1 MIRMPLAT
9 ASLLAIAISLAGC
22 GDEKKAAAPATASAP
37 APAPAAAPAPEAT
50 ASAPAAAQSSDAA
63 AKAVVA
69 NYSNM
74 VYAAFSDA
82 ESTAKTLQ
90 AAIKDFLATPNDKTL
105 KAARDA
111 WVAARVPYMQTE
123 VFRFGNTIIDDWEGQ
138 VNAWPLDE
146 GLIDYVAKDYQHALG
161 NPGATAN
168 IIANTEVQV
177 GEDKVDVKDIT
188 PEKLA
193 SLNELGGSEANVATG
208 YHAIEFLLWGQDLHG
223 NEAGAGERPAS
234 DYIEGAG
241 GTGGHNDRRRAYLT
255 AVTDLLVSDLEEMVN
270 NWKPGVADNYRASLE
285 AESGESGLRKMLFGM
300 GSLSLGE
307 LAGER
312 MKVALEANSSE
323 DEHDCFSDNTHNS
336 HFYNGKGIRNVYLG
350 EYTRVD
356 GTKVSGPSLSS
367 LVAKAD
373 PAADATLRADLDAT
387 QAKLQILVD
396 QANKGQHFDQLIAAG
411 NTEGN
416 QIVRDAIAALV
427 KQTGAIE
434 QAAGKLGITDLN
446 PDNADH
452 EF

>member
-22 GDEKKAAAPATASAP
+22 GEGKDDKAAAQAPTPATST
-37 APAPAAAPAPEAT
+37 AT
-50 ASAPAAAQSSDAA
+50 AVGDAAKIDEAA

-69 NYSNM
+69 HYADMVFAVYSD
-74 VYAAFSDA
+74 S

-90 AAIKDFLATPNDKTL
+90 SAIDAFLAKPDDQTL
-105 KAARDA
+105 AAAKAA
-111 WVAARVPYMQTE
+111 WVAARVPYLQSE

-146 GLIDYVAKDYQHALG
+146 GLIDYVDKSYEHALG
-161 NPGATAN
+161 NPGANAN
-168 IIANTEVQV
+168 IIANTEIRI
-177 GEDKVDVKDIT
+177 GEDKIDVKDIT

-193 SLNELGGSEANVATG
+193 SLNELGGAEANVATG
-208 YHAIEFLLWGQDLHG
+208 YHAIEFLLWGQDLNG
-223 NEAGAGERPAS
+223 TGPGAGTRPAS
-234 DYIEGAG
+234 DYLEGAG
-241 GTGGHNDRRRAYLT
+241 ATGGHNDRRRAYLK
-255 AVTDLLVSDLEEMVN
+255 AVTQLLVNDLEEMVG
-270 NWKPGVADNYRASLE
+270 NWKPDVADNYRATLE
-285 AESGESGLRKMLFGM
+285 AEPAETGLRKILFGM

-312 MKVALEANSSE
+312 MKVSLEANSPE
-323 DEHDCFSDNTHNS
+323 DEQDCFSDNTHNS
-336 HFYNGKGIRNVYLG
+336 HFYDAKGIRNVYLG

-356 GTKVSGPSLSS
+356 GTKMTGASLSS

-373 PAADATLRADLDAT
+373 PAADAALKADLAAT
-387 QAKLQILVD
+387 EAKIQVMVD
-396 QANKGQHFDQLIAAG
+396 HASKGEHYDQLIAAG
-411 NTEGN
+411 NESGN

-427 KQTGAIE
+427 KQTGSIE
-434 QAAGKLGITDLN
+434 QAAGKLGIKDLN

>member
-22 GDEKKAAAPATASAP
+22 GEGKDKAAAPQ
-37 APAPAAAPAPEAT
+37 APAAAST
-50 ASAPAAAQSSDAA
+50 TAPAAATPAGQVDEAA

-69 NYSNM
+69 HYADM
-74 VYAAFSDA
+74 VFAVYSDA

-90 AAIKDFLATPNDKTL
+90 SAIDTFLANPNADTL
-105 KAARDA
+105 KAARTA
-111 WVAARVPYMQTE
+111 WVAARVPYLQSE

-146 GLIDYVAKDYQHALG
+146 GLIDYVDKSYEHALG
-161 NPGATAN
+161 NPGANAN
-168 IIANTEVQV
+168 IIANNEIQV
-177 GEDKVDVKDIT
+177 GEDKVDVKEIT

-208 YHAIEFLLWGQDLHG
+208 YHAIEFLLWGQDLNG
-223 NEAGAGERPAS
+223 TGPGAGNRPAS
-234 DYIEGAG
+234 DYMTGDGA
-241 GTGGHNDRRRAYLT
+241 TGGHNERRRTYLR
-255 AVTDLLVSDLEEMVN
+255 AVTQLLVSDLQEMVG
-270 NWKPGVADNYRASLE
+270 NWKPNVEDNYRATLE
-285 AESGESGLRKMLFGM
+285 SEPATDGLRKMLFGM

-312 MKVALEANSSE
+312 MKVSLEANSPE
-323 DEHDCFSDNTHNS
+323 DEQDCFSDNTHNS
-336 HFYNGKGIRNVYLG
+336 HFYDAKGIRNVYLG

-356 GTKVSGPSLSS
+356 GNKLTGPSLSS

-373 PAADATLRADLDAT
+373 PAADTALKADLAAT
-387 QAKLQILVD
+387 EAKIQVMVD
-396 QANKGQHFDQLIAAG
+396 HAAKGEHYDQLIAAG
-411 NTEGN
+411 NDAGN

-427 KQTGAIE
+427 KQTGSIE
-434 QAAGKLGITDLN
+434 AAAGKLGISDLN
-446 PDNADH
+446 PDSADH

>member
-22 GDEKKAAAPATASAP
+22 GEGKDKAAAPQAP
-37 APAPAAAPAPEAT
+37 AAASTTAPAAAPAGQVDE
-50 ASAPAAAQSSDAA
+50 AA

-69 NYSNM
+69 HYADM
-74 VYAAFSDA
+74 VFAVYSDA

-90 AAIKDFLATPNDKTL
+90 TAIDTFLANPNDETL
-105 KAARDA
+105 KAARTA
-111 WVAARVPYMQTE
+111 WIAARVPYLQSE

-146 GLIDYVAKDYQHALG
+146 GLIDYVDKSYEHALG
-161 NPGATAN
+161 NPGANAN
-168 IIANTEVQV
+168 IIANNEIQV

-208 YHAIEFLLWGQDLHG
+208 YHAIEFLLWGQDLNG
-223 NEAGAGERPAS
+223 TGPGAGNRPAS
-234 DYIEGAG
+234 DYMTGDGA
-241 GTGGHNDRRRAYLT
+241 TGGHNERRRTYLR
-255 AVTDLLVSDLEEMVN
+255 AVTQLLVSDLQEMVG
-270 NWKPGVADNYRASLE
+270 NWKPNVEDNYRATLE
-285 AESGESGLRKMLFGM
+285 SEPGTDGLRKMLFGM

-312 MKVALEANSSE
+312 MKVSLEANSPE
-323 DEHDCFSDNTHNS
+323 DEQDCFSDNTHNS
-336 HFYNGKGIRNVYLG
+336 HFYDAKGIRNVYLG

-356 GTKVSGPSLSS
+356 GTKLTGASLSS
-367 LVAKAD
+367 LVAKVD
-373 PAADATLRADLDAT
+373 PAADAALKADLAAT
-387 QAKLQILVD
+387 EAKIQVMVD
-396 QANKGQHFDQLIAAG
+396 HANNGEHYDQLIAAD
-411 NTEGN
+411 NEKGN
-416 QIVRDAIAALV
+416 QIVRDSIAALV
-427 KQTGAIE
+427 KQTGSIE
-434 QAAGKLGITDLN
+434 AAAGKLGISDLN